1 MRPFAAIIAF
11 LLVAALPACSGP
23 EDTWL
28 SGTWTLAHNPQQDSA
43 DVLEFDG
50 RGRITI
56 RTSDG
61 QSLRGRYQLAD
72 DMLNIVLEREGRPIE
87 ASFNVSPDRKRLVYH
102 TGAYYLR
109 EE

>member
-1 MRPFAAIIAF
+1 MRPFAALLAL
-11 LLVAALPACSGP
+11 LLVAALPACGGA
-23 EDTWL
+23 EETWL
-28 SGTWTLAHNPQQDSA
+28 RGTWTLAHNPQQDSA

-61 QSLRGRYQLAD
+61 KSLHGRYQLSG
-72 DMLNIVLEREGRPIE
+72 DMLNLTLDRDGRLVE
-87 ASFNVSPDRKRLVYH
+87 AGFSVSPDRKQLIYH

>member
-1 MRPFAAIIAF
+1 MRPFAVVLAL
-11 LLVAALPACSGP
+11 LLVATLPACGGA
-23 EDTWL
+23 EDAWL
-28 SGTWTLAHNPQQDSA
+28 RGTWTLAFNPQRDSA

-61 QSLRGRYQLAD
+61 QSLRGRYHVSGDLLTIALEKD
-72 DMLNIVLEREGRPIE
+72 DRSIE
-87 ASFNVSPDRKRLVYH
+87 VDFSVSPDRKRLMYH
-102 TGAYYLR
+102 TGAYYER